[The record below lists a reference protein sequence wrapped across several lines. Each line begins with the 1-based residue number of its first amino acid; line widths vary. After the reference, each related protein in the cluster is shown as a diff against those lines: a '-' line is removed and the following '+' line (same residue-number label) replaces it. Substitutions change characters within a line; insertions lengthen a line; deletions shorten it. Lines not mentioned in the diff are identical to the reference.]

1 MKIICIGLNYKSH
14 IQELKCETPEQPLF
28 FLKPE
33 TSMILRNRPFFL
45 PDFSNDIHYE
55 VELLV
60 KINKVGKFI
69 QKRFAHT
76 YYDEIGLGIDFTARD
91 IQQEAMAKGLPWELS
106 KAFDGS
112 AIIGNFLPKSQFP
125 NLQNINFHL
134 QKNEQIVQK
143 GNSADMLFEIDD
155 IIAYVSQFITLKI
168 GDIIFTGTPVGVVR
182 IEINDRLQG
191 FIEEQKMFDFRV
203 K

>member
-112 AIIGNFLPKSQFP
+112 AIIGNFLPKSQFAD
-125 NLQNINFHL
+125 LQNINFHL

-168 GDIIFTGTPVGVVR
+168 GDIIFTGTPVGVGRVD
-182 IEINDRLQG
+182 INDRLQG

>member
-14 IQELKCETPEQPLF
+14 IQELKCETPEKPLF

-112 AIIGNFLPKSQFP
+112 AIIGNFLPKSQFAD
-125 NLQNINFHL
+125 LQNINFHL
-134 QKNEQIVQK
+134 QKNEKIVQK

-168 GDIIFTGTPVGVVR
+168 GDIIFTGTPVGVGRVD
-182 IEINDRLQG
+182 INDRLQG

>member
-14 IQELKCETPEQPLF
+14 IHELKCETPEQPLF

-168 GDIIFTGTPVGVVR
+168 GDIIFTGTPVGVGR

>member
-112 AIIGNFLPKSQFP
+112 AIIGNFLPKSQFAD
-125 NLQNINFHL
+125 LQNINFHL

-168 GDIIFTGTPVGVVR
+168 GDIIFTGTPVGVGR